1 MQKNSLMNLQDVCG
15 SDSNC
20 NNSCW
25 FIICVW
31 LIESSI
37 SVYFHLFSL
46 LKCFAF
52 PSCIGFD
59 LQVPIDSMQGL
70 DLGGQVGH
78 GGYGT
83 LGTDMDLDSPP
94 DINFDTLEPMLPSP
108 PQDADATQMAAWYD
122 TDV

>member
-1 MQKNSLMNLQDVCG
+1 MLDWLKSTHNY
-15 SDSNC
+15 
-20 NNSCW
+20 
-25 FIICVW
+25 ICVF
-31 LIESSI
+31 L
-37 SVYFHLFSL
+37 SL
-46 LKCFAF
+46 LNYCSFL
-52 PSCIGFD
+52 SIGFD